1 MKGEVE
7 KKTSPWHK
15 TQTTERNR
23 VNSTIQGRRS
33 GACFSKVTIIN
44 WPEMLLLFDT
54 KCDDEF

>member
-1 MKGEVE
+1 MRLKENVSLAQNSEAEG
-7 KKTSPWHK
+7 
-15 TQTTERNR
+15 NG
-23 VNSTIQGRRS
+23 VNSTIQGRRP